1 MEVHTH
7 THTPRKKWTH
17 YFWEFLMLFL
27 AVTLGFFV
35 ENQREHYIE
44 HRREKQFI
52 RSYHED
58 LKADIGRL
66 DSLLKG
72 RENRKKMID
81 SLTVLLDTP
90 DPDLYGKKIYFNA
103 RPLTVALHF
112 FNNDRTIQQL
122 KNGANLR
129 LIRKQEVSNAI
140 MDYDQQVRWI
150 QVVILR
156 EEQILL
162 EYIKL
167 VEEVFDARE
176 FNKMATGLFGFKM
189 PEGYPRLLKK
199 DKQTIQRLINKLHFL
214 RSVNGY
220 LLMVYGE
227 LFEKAKSTKQIIEN
241 GYSIK

>member
-1 MEVHTH
+1 MEVHAH

-72 RENRKKMID
+72 RKGRKKMID
-81 SLTVLLDTP
+81 SLTVMLDTP
-90 DPDLYGKKIYFNA
+90 DPDVYGKKIYFNA
-103 RPLTVALHF
+103 RPLTVALVF

-122 KNGANLR
+122 KNGGNLR

-140 MDYDQQVRWI
+140 MGYDQQVRWI
-150 QVVILR
+150 QFVVAR
-156 EEQILL
+156 EEQILH

-167 VEEVFDARE
+167 IEEVFDARE
-176 FNKMATGLFGFKM
+176 FNKMASGIFGFKM
-189 PEGYPRLLKK
+189 HEGNPRLLKK
-199 DKQTIQRLINKLHFL
+199 DKQTIQRVINKLHFL
-214 RSVNGY
+214 QSVNSY

-227 LFEKAKSTKQIIEN
+227 LFEKAKSTKQIIESS
-241 GYSIK
+241 YSIN